1 MMNIEE
7 QIEALNEVA
16 DSIGGRIRDDYS
28 GRGMY
33 GTQCYGI
40 ECDDPISC
48 IEQASMQGI
57 AGANY
62 DQMGLQY
69 IVYWP
74 RIRNMD

>member
-1 MMNIEE
+1 MDLEE

-16 DSIGGRIRDDYS
+16 DIIGGEIRTDYS

-33 GTQCYGI
+33 GARCYGI
-40 ECDDPISC
+40 ECDDPIRC
-48 IEQASMQGI
+48 VEQAAMNGI
-57 AGANY
+57 IGANY

-74 RIRNMD
+74 RIRNRD

>member
-1 MMNIEE
+1 MNFEE

-16 DSIGGRIRDDYS
+16 DIVGGEIRDDYS

-33 GTQCYGI
+33 GQRCYGI
-40 ECDDPISC
+40 ECDEPLAC
-48 IEQASMQGI
+48 IEQAAMQGI
-57 AGANY
+57 SGANY

-74 RIRNMD
+74 RIRNID

>member
-1 MMNIEE
+1 MNLEE

-16 DSIGGRIRDDYS
+16 DMIGGEIRDDYS

-33 GTQCYGI
+33 GARCYGI
-40 ECDDPISC
+40 ECDEPIRC
-48 IEQASMQGI
+48 VEQAAMQGI

-74 RIRNMD
+74 RIRNED